1 MNFMEGRQL
10 KLTVHVDIHNDVVF
24 ECGSDEEYESL
35 QEMITAR
42 LNMMKYDLEGQKA
55 QMQLDRT
62 LEKDADRGF

>member
-1 MNFMEGRQL
+1 M
-10 KLTVHVDIHNDVVF
+10 KLTVHVDMHNDVVF

-35 QEMITAR
+35 VEMVTAR